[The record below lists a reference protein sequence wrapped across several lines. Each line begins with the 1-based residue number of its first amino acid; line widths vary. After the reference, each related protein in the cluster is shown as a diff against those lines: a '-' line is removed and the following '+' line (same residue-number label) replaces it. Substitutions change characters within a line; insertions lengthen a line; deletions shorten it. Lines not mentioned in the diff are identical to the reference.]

1 MKRFMYLLFCSSL
14 LLLIPTQGEAYFVHP
29 AKDAIEVDAKTQKKL
44 EKAQR
49 KEAKVKKRMDKLEK
63 KLEKKGIDVKRE
75 VWDDTRFR
83 YGVLLLGAAIVLG
96 ILSALL
102 AGVGVINF
110 IAGIFALG
118 GVILMIWSLV
128 EYYG

>member
-1 MKRFMYLLFCSSL
+1 MKRITFLFFCMAVFLLA
-14 LLLIPTQGEAYFVHP
+14 PKQGYSAFVNP
-29 AKDAIEVDAKTQKKL
+29 VKKEVVVDAKTQKKL
-44 EKAQR
+44 DKAAK
-49 KEAKVKKRMDKLEK
+49 KEAKVEKKMDKLKK
-63 KLEKKGIDVKRE
+63 KLEKKGLNVKSE

-83 YGVLLLGAAIVLG
+83 YGVLLLGAAIILG

-102 AGVGVINF
+102 TGIGVINF

-118 GVILMIWSLV
+118 GIILMIWSLV

>member
-1 MKRFMYLLFCSSL
+1 MKKLVYLLFCSTCL
-14 LLLIPTQGEAYFVHP
+14 LLLPAEGSAFFIHP
-29 AKDAIEVDAKTQKKL
+29 AKEAIEIDAKTQKKL
-44 EKAQR
+44 DKAQR
-49 KEAKVKKRMDKLEK
+49 KEAKMKKRMDKLEK

-75 VWDDTRFR
+75 VWDDNRFR

-118 GVILMIWSLV
+118 GIILMIWSLV

>member
-1 MKRFMYLLFCSSL
+1 MKRITFLFCCMAIFL
-14 LLLIPTQGEAYFVHP
+14 LVPQEGYSFVNP
-29 AKDAIEVDAKTQKKL
+29 VKKEVVVDAKTQKKL
-44 EKAQR
+44 DKAAK
-49 KEAKVKKRMDKLEK
+49 KEAKVEKRMEKLK
-63 KLEKKGIDVKRE
+63 KKMEKKGLKVKGE

-83 YGVLLLGAAIVLG
+83 YGVLLLGAAIILG

-102 AGVGVINF
+102 TGIGVINF

-118 GVILMIWSLV
+118 GIILMIWSLV

>member
-1 MKRFMYLLFCSSL
+1 MKKMIGLLFCSAFL
-14 LLLIPTQGEAYFVHP
+14 LLLPTEGEAYFIHP
-29 AKDAIEVDAKTQKKL
+29 VKDAVEIDAKTQKKL
-44 EKAQR
+44 DKAKR
-49 KEAKVKKRMDKLEK
+49 KEAKMEKRMEKLEK
-63 KLEKKGIDVKRE
+63 KLEKKGMEVKRE

-102 AGVGVINF
+102 AGVGVISF

-118 GVILMIWSLV
+118 GIILMIWSLV
-128 EYYG
+128 EYYN

>member
-1 MKRFMYLLFCSSL
+1 MKKLLGLLFCSAFL
-14 LLLIPTQGEAYFVHP
+14 LLLPTESVAYFVHP
-29 AKDAIEVDAKTQKKL
+29 AKDAIEIDAKMQKKL
-44 EKAQR
+44 DKAKR
-49 KEAKVKKRMDKLEK
+49 KEAKMEKRMEKLEK
-63 KLEKKGIDVKRE
+63 KLEKKGMKVKRE

-102 AGVGVINF
+102 SGVGVISF

-118 GVILMIWSLV
+118 GFILLIWSLI
-128 EYYG
+128 EYYN

>member
-1 MKRFMYLLFCSSL
+1 MKKIALVILCSLSGFVL
-14 LLLIPTQGEAYFVHP
+14 PGEGFAMFIHP
-29 AKDAIEVDAKTQKKL
+29 VKAPLEVDAKTQKKM
-44 EKAQR
+44 EKADR
-49 KEAKVKKRMDKLEK
+49 KALKMEKRLGKLEE
-63 KLEKKGIDVKRE
+63 KLEKKGILVKQE
-75 VWDDTRFR
+75 VWEDTRFR
-83 YGVLLLGAAIVLG
+83 YGVLLLAAAIVLG

-118 GVILMIWSLV
+118 GVILLLWSLI

>member
-1 MKRFMYLLFCSSL
+1 MKRFMYLLFCSSFL
-14 LLLIPTQGEAYFVHP
+14 LLMPTQGEAFFVNP
-29 AKDAIEVDAKTQKKL
+29 TKDAIEVDAKTQKKL

-63 KLEKKGIDVKRE
+63 KLEKKGIKVKRE
-75 VWDDTRFR
+75 VWDDNRFR